1 MENNNKSDI
10 SDCLSHNYIIQEV
23 LKAREAHV
31 QNLMEAGQKD
41 LLKISQDKKAY
52 NEMLEKLII
61 QSCFQLLEDK
71 IYVICRECDKAT
83 VEV

>member
-1 MENNNKSDI
+1 
-10 SDCLSHNYIIQEV
+10 
-23 LKAREAHV
+23 
-31 QNLMEAGQKD
+31 MEAAQKD

-52 NEMLEKLII
+52 NGMLEKLII
-61 QSCFQLLEDK
+61 QSSFQLLEDK